1 VARALNVPLDVFIV
15 RKLGVPGFEELAAGA
30 IASGGVRVLNEDV
43 IRALP
48 NADEVIE
55 DVTATETAE
64 LERREQS
71 YRDGRFTGLS
81 SRVSCLPLMAIT
93 EDQVKDAL
101 KSVKYPGFSRDIV
114 SFGLIKGID
123 LRNGD
128 VTVQLALATNDAAIP
143 QTIKNEAETA
153 LRALAGVREAKVRI
167 DIQAPPAGV
176 GAGVGAV
183 RIPGIKHIIAIAS
196 GKGGVGKSTI
206 AANLAVALE
215 QTKASV
221 GLCDCDIYGP
231 SISLMFGTR
240 ERPMATDDNRI
251 IPIEQY
257 NLRLMSMGFLLD
269 DASPAILRGPMVTR
283 YTQQFLRQVEWG
295 ALDYLVLDLPPGT
308 GDIQLTIVQTVAL
321 SGAIIVTTP
330 QEVALI
336 DARKAATM
344 FEKVNV
350 PVLGLIENMSFFVS
364 PSDGKRYD
372 IFGIGGGEREA
383 KRLRVPLLGQIP
395 IDIATR
401 EAGDRGMPITA
412 ESKESAVGVE
422 FGRIAQRLR
431 DLLPFD

>member
-1 VARALNVPLDVFIV
+1 
-15 RKLGVPGFEELAAGA
+15 
-30 IASGGVRVLNEDV
+30 
-43 IRALP
+43 
-48 NADEVIE
+48 
-55 DVTATETAE
+55 
-64 LERREQS
+64 
-71 YRDGRFTGLS
+71 
-81 SRVSCLPLMAIT
+81 MAIT

-128 VTVQLALATNDAAIP
+128 VIVQLALATNDAAIP

-167 DIQAPPAGV
+167 DIHAPPAGA
-176 GAGVGAV
+176 GAGAGAT
-183 RIPGIKHIIAIAS
+183 RISGIKHIIAIAS
-196 GKGGVGKSTI
+196 GKGGVGKSTV
-206 AANLAVALE
+206 AANLAIALE
-215 QTKASV
+215 QTKTSV

-401 EAGDRGMPITA
+401 EAGDRGMPIAA

-431 DLLPFD
+431 DLLPLD

>member
-1 VARALNVPLDVFIV
+1 
-15 RKLGVPGFEELAAGA
+15 
-30 IASGGVRVLNEDV
+30 
-43 IRALP
+43 
-48 NADEVIE
+48 
-55 DVTATETAE
+55 
-64 LERREQS
+64 
-71 YRDGRFTGLS
+71 
-81 SRVSCLPLMAIT
+81 MAIT

-176 GAGVGAV
+176 GAGVGAA

-431 DLLPFD
+431 DLLPLD